1 MKWNH
6 LALLIFVSF
15 FTPGQQFTVKTTVAA
30 GPMCK
35 IDSDC
40 QENAYCFKNEVH
52 FQKTGNKIFKTIN
65 YATNCFSCRT
75 MRERDET
82 LHSHPNHI
90 DFDFLRYIG

>member
-35 IDSDC
+35 IDTDC
-40 QENAYCFKNEVH
+40 QENAYCFVDEVH
-52 FQKTGNKIFKTIN
+52 LQNTGNMIFKTID
-65 YATNCFSCRT
+65 YAIT
-75 MRERDET
+75 
-82 LHSHPNHI
+82 
-90 DFDFLRYIG
+90 